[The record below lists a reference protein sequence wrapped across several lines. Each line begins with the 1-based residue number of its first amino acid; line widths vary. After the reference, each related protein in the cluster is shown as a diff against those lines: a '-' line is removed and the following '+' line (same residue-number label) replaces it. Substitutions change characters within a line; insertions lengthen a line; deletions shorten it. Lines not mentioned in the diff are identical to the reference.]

1 MPELDNLKKYRQD
14 EIKAGL
20 DEADSDISY
29 YQDQIHHY
37 SFSGDSLTDDVEI
50 RYYLIKLK
58 EAYKKKR
65 KWLKRA
71 DTRSRWAKTYYF
83 VKDNPSFC
91 FTLSL
96 FAVVAILLIVACIVY
111 IYYFGFAAF
120 CKEAA
125 EKILGFIVLI
135 VIICGIIPG
144 AVRGLAAMIR
154 SLLP

>member
-1 MPELDNLKKYRQD
+1 MSELDNLKKSRQD

-20 DEADSDISY
+20 DEADSDIAY
-29 YQDQIHHY
+29 WQGQIHHY

-83 VKDNPSFC
+83 VKDNAFTC
-91 FTLSL
+91 FFMFL
-96 FAVVAILLIVACIVY
+96 VAIVIILLIVACIVY

-125 EKILGFIVLI
+125 EKIVGIIVLA
-135 VIICGIIPG
+135 VIICVIIPG
-144 AVRGLAAMIR
+144 ASRAFAAMIR